1 MAFAQR
7 YLDFRFVLSQGSYG
21 DGSSDTVD
29 LKGLRASANIS
40 RAGGNSQASA
50 ELRIWGVPLDVANK
64 LTVLQILAYPELKP
78 NTVIVSAGDEISGS
92 SVVFEGTI
100 QEAWVDAA
108 NAPDVMFHV
117 AAFTSQFERLQPI
130 APTSYKGTVD
140 ASVALAGIAAQF
152 GYALENNGVSAQLDN
167 PYWPGDLGTQLQRIC
182 EAAHCGYDIDAA
194 NRVIAVWPK
203 GGSRSAAAPILIS
216 KDTGLVGYP
225 AFTEQGCRFT
235 TLYNP
240 SLVYR
245 RPVEVKSDLT
255 AANGTWTIANV
266 SHNLDANVPG
276 GRWFTEIE
284 CILAGHSLPII
295 GG

>member
-29 LKGLRASANIS
+29 LKGLRASANIT

-50 ELRIWGVPLDVANK
+50 ELRIWGVPLDVANR

-78 NTVIVSAGDEISGS
+78 NTVIVSAGDEINGS

-100 QEAWVDAA
+100 QEAWVDASA
-108 NAPDVMFHV
+108 APDVMFHV
-117 AAFTSQFERLQPI
+117 AAFTSQYERLQPI
-130 APTSYKGTVD
+130 PPTSYNGSVD
-140 ASVALAGIAAQF
+140 ASVALAGIAAQLNY
-152 GYALENNGVSAQLDN
+152 GLENNGVTARLDN
-167 PYWPGDLGTQLQRIC
+167 PYWPGDLGSQLRKIC
-182 EAAHCGYDIDAA
+182 EAADCQYDLDDG
-194 NRVIAVWPK
+194 NRILAIWPR
-203 GGSRSAAAPILIS
+203 GGNRSSAAPIMIS

-235 TLYNP
+235 NLYNP
-240 SLVYR
+240 NLAYR
-245 RPVEVKSDLT
+245 REVEVHSDLT

-266 SHNLDANVPG
+266 NHNLDALIPG